1 MKTYTLD
8 DVIQL
13 VDKYEGDI
21 VNFASK
27 DKEVDDL
34 VIEKAKEIIGLQF
47 TSSYKAF

>member
-21 VNFASK
+21 VNFFLEK
-27 DKEVDDL
+27 KKE
-34 VIEKAKEIIGLQF
+34 
-47 TSSYKAF
+47 